1 MTGPQ
6 VNEPKDKNAGT
17 GLSGYWANWGN
28 GSKHIDKYDLDAH
41 SQWLNVRIA
50 WETLK

>member
-6 VNEPKDKNAGT
+6 VNEPKDKNAET

-28 GSKHIDKYDLDAH
+28 GSK
-41 SQWLNVRIA
+41 LNMQVNMTSMLI
-50 WETLK
+50 LNG